1 MPRAEQRTDPVA
13 HHGEGPVWWEPWG
26 GLRFVDM
33 LAGDVLH
40 LGAEG
45 DLTRAHVGRVAA
57 ALRPRT
63 SGGAVV
69 ATERAFALASRD
81 DLSDLRVLPDV
92 WEDPGV
98 RFNDGGCD
106 PDGRF
111 WCGTMA
117 YDETPGAGSMYRL
130 TARPAGDAGEGA
142 DSDGPYA
149 VDRPWGGVTI
159 SNGLGF
165 SPDGARAYYND
176 TPTRR
181 VSVLDYEDGELRA
194 RRDFAS
200 LAGEGEEAGSPDGLC
215 VDADGGVWV
224 ALFGGSA
231 VRRYSPDGRLDEVVE
246 LPVSHVTACTFGG
259 PGLRELF
266 ITTSAEGVDPQAEP
280 LAGALF
286 SISPGVAG
294 LPALPFA
301 G

>member
-1 MPRAEQRTDPVA
+1 MARAEQRTDPVA

-40 LGAEG
+40 LGADG
-45 DLTRAHVGRVAA
+45 SVGRTHVGPVAA

-63 SGGAVV
+63 RGGAVV
-69 ATERAFALASRD
+69 ALERAFALAEKD

-92 WEDPGV
+92 WDDPGI

-117 YDETPGAGSMYRL
+117 YDETPGAGTMYRL
-130 TARPAGDAGEGA
+130 ETAE
-142 DSDGPYA
+142 PYA
-149 VDRPWGGVTI
+149 AQRVWGDVTI

-165 SPDGARAYYND
+165 SPDGTRAYYND
-176 TPTRR
+176 TPTRT
-181 VSVLDYEDGELRA
+181 VSVLDVEGGGLVG
-194 RRDFAS
+194 RRDFAT
-200 LAGEGEEAGSPDGLC
+200 LRDEDEAAGHPDGLC

-231 VRRYSPDGRLDEVVE
+231 VRRYTADGRLAEVVE
-246 LPVSHVTACTFGG
+246 LPVSQVTACTFGG
-259 PGLRELF
+259 EGLRELF
-266 ITTSAEGVDPQAEP
+266 ITTSAEGLDRGSEP

-286 SISPGVAG
+286 SFTPGVAG
-294 LPALPFA
+294 LPTLPFA

>member
-1 MPRAEQRTDPVA
+1 MPRAEQRTDAVA

-40 LGAEG
+40 LGDDG
-45 DLTRAHVGRVAA
+45 GVTRTHVGKVAA

-63 SGGAVV
+63 RGGAVV
-69 ATERAFALASRD
+69 ATERAFALAETD
-81 DLSDLRVLPDV
+81 DLSDLRLLPDV
-92 WEDPGV
+92 WDDPGI

-117 YDETPGAGSMYRL
+117 YDETPGAGTMYRL
-130 TARPAGDAGEGA
+130 DSA
-142 DSDGPYA
+142 DPYA
-149 VDRPWGGVTI
+149 VQRVWGDVTI

-165 SPDGARAYYND
+165 SPDGRLAYYND
-176 TPTRR
+176 TPTRT
-181 VSVLDYEDGELRA
+181 VSVLDYEEGELRH
-194 RRDFAS
+194 RRAFVS
-200 LAGEGEEAGSPDGLC
+200 LRDEPDSAGHPDGLC
-215 VDADGGVWV
+215 VDAAGGVWV

-231 VRRYSPDGRLDEVVE
+231 VRHYTADGRLAEVVE
-246 LPVSHVTACTFGG
+246 LPVSQVTACTFGG
-259 PGLRELF
+259 EGLRELF
-266 ITTSAEGVDPQAEP
+266 ITTSAEGIDHADEP

-286 SISPGVAG
+286 SFTPGVAG
-294 LPALPFA
+294 LPTVPFA

>member
-1 MPRAEQRTDPVA
+1 MPRAEQRTDAVA

-40 LGAEG
+40 LGDDG
-45 DLTRAHVGRVAA
+45 GVTRTHVGKVAA

-63 SGGAVV
+63 RGGAVV
-69 ATERAFALASRD
+69 ATERAFALAETD
-81 DLSDLRVLPDV
+81 DLSDLRLLPDV
-92 WEDPGV
+92 WDDPGI

-117 YDETPGAGSMYRL
+117 YDETPGAGTMYRL
-130 TARPAGDAGEGA
+130 DSA
-142 DSDGPYA
+142 DPYA
-149 VDRPWGGVTI
+149 VQRVWGDVTI

-165 SPDGARAYYND
+165 SPDGRLAYYND
-176 TPTRR
+176 TPTQT
-181 VSVLDYEDGELRA
+181 VSVLDYEEGELRH
-194 RRDFAS
+194 RRAFVS
-200 LAGEGEEAGSPDGLC
+200 LRDEPDSAGHPDGLC
-215 VDADGGVWV
+215 VDAAGGVWV

-231 VRRYSPDGRLDEVVE
+231 VRHYTADGRLAEVVE
-246 LPVSHVTACTFGG
+246 LPVSQVTACTFGG
-259 PGLRELF
+259 EGLRELF
-266 ITTSAEGVDPQAEP
+266 ITTSAEGIDHADEP

-286 SISPGVAG
+286 SFTPGVAG
-294 LPALPFA
+294 LPTVPFE

>member
-1 MPRAEQRTDPVA
+1 MTRVDQRTDPVA

-40 LGAEG
+40 LGADG
-45 DLTRAHVGRVAA
+45 RVGRTHVGTVAA
-57 ALRPRT
+57 ALRPRAG
-63 SGGAVV
+63 GGAVV
-69 ATERAFALASRD
+69 ATERAFALASSD
-81 DLSDLRVLPDV
+81 DLSDLATLPDT
-92 WEDPGV
+92 WTDPSI

-130 TARPAGDAGEGA
+130 SATGDQA
-142 DSDGPYA
+142 PYA
-149 VDRPWGGVTI
+149 VDRVWGDVTI
-159 SNGLGF
+159 SNGLAW
-165 SPDGARAYYND
+165 SPDGNRAYYND
-176 TPTRR
+176 TPHGA
-181 VSVLDYEDGELRA
+181 VSVLDYVDGDLVD
-194 RRDFAS
+194 RRDFARIDS
-200 LAGEGEEAGSPDGLC
+200 GHPDGLC

-224 ALFGGSA
+224 ALWGGSA
-231 VRRYSPDGRLDEVVE
+231 VRRYTADGRLDEVVE
-246 LPVSHVTACTFGG
+246 VPASRVTACTFGG

-266 ITTSAEGVDPQAEP
+266 ITTSAEGADRQDEP

-286 SISPGVAG
+286 SVEPGVAG
-294 LPALPFA
+294 MPALPFT

>member
-1 MPRAEQRTDPVA
+1 MARADQRTDPVA

-40 LGAEG
+40 LGADG
-45 DLTRAHVGRVAA
+45 TVGRTHVGQVAA

-63 SGGAVV
+63 RGGAVV
-69 ATERAFALASRD
+69 ALERAFALADRD

-92 WEDPGV
+92 WDDPGI

-106 PDGRF
+106 PEGRF

-117 YDETPGAGSMYRL
+117 YDETPGAGTMYRL
-130 TARPAGDAGEGA
+130 ETAE
-142 DSDGPYA
+142 PYA
-149 VDRPWGGVTI
+149 AHRVWGDVTI

-165 SPDGARAYYND
+165 SPDGTRAYYND
-176 TPTRR
+176 TPTRT
-181 VSVLDYEDGELRA
+181 VSVFDHEDGELVG
-194 RRDFAS
+194 RRDFVS
-200 LAGEGEEAGSPDGLC
+200 LRDEDEGAGHPDGLC
-215 VDADGGVWV
+215 VDAEGGVWV

-231 VRRYSPDGRLDEVVE
+231 VRHYTPDGRLAEVVE
-246 LPVSHVTACTFGG
+246 LPVSQVTACTFGG
-259 PGLRELF
+259 AGLRELF
-266 ITTSAEGVDPQAEP
+266 VTTSAEGLDRGREP

-286 SISPGVAG
+286 SFTPGVAG
-294 LPALPFA
+294 LPTLPFA

>member
-1 MPRAEQRTDPVA
+1 MPRAEQRTDAVA

-40 LGAEG
+40 LGDDG
-45 DLTRAHVGRVAA
+45 GVTRTHVGKVAA

-63 SGGAVV
+63 RGGAVV
-69 ATERAFALASRD
+69 ATERAFALAETD
-81 DLSDLRVLPDV
+81 DLSDLRLLPDV
-92 WEDPGV
+92 WDDPGI

-117 YDETPGAGSMYRL
+117 YDETPGAGTMYRL
-130 TARPAGDAGEGA
+130 DSA
-142 DSDGPYA
+142 DPYA
-149 VDRPWGGVTI
+149 VQRVWGDVTI

-165 SPDGARAYYND
+165 SPDGRLAYYND
-176 TPTRR
+176 TPTQT
-181 VSVLDYEDGELRA
+181 VSVLDYEEGELRH
-194 RRDFAS
+194 RRAFVS
-200 LAGEGEEAGSPDGLC
+200 LRDEPDSAGHPDGLC
-215 VDADGGVWV
+215 VDAAGGVWV

-231 VRRYSPDGRLDEVVE
+231 VRHYTADGRLAEVVE
-246 LPVSHVTACTFGG
+246 LPVSQVTACTFGG
-259 PGLRELF
+259 EGLRELF
-266 ITTSAEGVDPQAEP
+266 ITTSAEGIDHADEP

-286 SISPGVAG
+286 SFTPGVAG
-294 LPALPFA
+294 LPTVPFA

>member
-13 HHGEGPVWWEPWG
+13 HHGEGPVWWDAWG

-40 LGAEG
+40 LGADG
-45 DLTRAHVGRVAA
+45 RVTRTHVGGVAA
-57 ALRPRT
+57 ALRPRV

-69 ATERAFALASRD
+69 ATERAFALAAHD

-92 WEDPGV
+92 WGDSGI

-117 YDETPGAGSMYRL
+117 YDEAPGAGAMYRL
-130 TARPAGDAGEGA
+130 ATVATTDQ
-142 DSDGPYA
+142 DTSPYA
-149 VDRPWGGVTI
+149 VQRVWGDVTI

-165 SPDGARAYYND
+165 SPDGSRAYYND
-176 TPTRR
+176 TPTRAT
-181 VSVLDYEDGELRA
+181 EGA
-194 RRDFAS
+194 GRD
-200 LAGEGEEAGSPDGLC
+200 LAD
-215 VDADGGVWV
+215 
-224 ALFGGSA
+224 
-231 VRRYSPDGRLDEVVE
+231 RQR
-246 LPVSHVTACTFGG
+246 
-259 PGLRELF
+259 
-266 ITTSAEGVDPQAEP
+266 EP

-286 SISPGVAG
+286 SLTPGVAG
-294 LPALPFA
+294 QPTLPFA

>member
-33 LAGDVLH
+33 LAGDVL
-40 LGAEG
+40 LLADDGG
-45 DLTRAHVGRVAA
+45 VTRTHVGTVAA

-63 SGGAVV
+63 RGGAVV
-69 ATERAFALASRD
+69 ATERAFALAEKD

-92 WEDPGV
+92 WDDPGI
-98 RFNDGGCD
+98 RFNDGACD

-117 YDETPGAGSMYRL
+117 YDETPGAGTMYRL
-130 TARPAGDAGEGA
+130 EASE
-142 DSDGPYA
+142 PYA
-149 VDRPWGGVTI
+149 AGRVWGDVTI

-165 SPDGARAYYND
+165 SPDGTHAYYND
-176 TPTRR
+176 TPTRA
-181 VSVLDYEDGELRA
+181 VSRLDWVDGELRN
-194 RRDFAS
+194 RRDFVSLRDEPAS
-200 LAGEGEEAGSPDGLC
+200 AGSPDGLC
-215 VDADGGVWV
+215 VDAEGGVWV

-231 VRRYSPDGRLDEVVE
+231 VRHYTADGTLAEVVE
-246 LPVSHVTACTFGG
+246 LPVSQVTACTFGG
-259 PGLRELF
+259 EGLRELF
-266 ITTSAEGVDPQAEP
+266 ITTSAENLDRAQEP

-286 SISPGVAG
+286 SFTPGVSG
-294 LPALPFA
+294 LPTLPFA

>member
-1 MPRAEQRTDPVA
+1 MPRAQQCTDPVA

-40 LGAEG
+40 LDG
-45 DLTRAHVGRVAA
+45 DGGITRTHVGTVAA
-57 ALRPRT
+57 ALRPRS

-69 ATERAFALASRD
+69 ATERAFALADLD

-92 WEDPGV
+92 WSDPGI

-117 YDETPGAGSMYRL
+117 YDETPGAGTMYRL
-130 TARPAGDAGEGA
+130 DSA
-142 DSDGPYA
+142 DPYA
-149 VDRPWGGVTI
+149 VRRVWGDVTI
-159 SNGLGF
+159 SNGLGWN
-165 SPDGARAYYND
+165 PDGRLAYYND
-176 TPTRR
+176 TPTRA
-181 VSVLDYEDGELRA
+181 VSLFDYEEGELLH
-194 RRDFAS
+194 RREFVS
-200 LAGEGEEAGSPDGLC
+200 LRDESDSAGHPDGLC

-231 VRRYSPDGRLDEVVE
+231 VRHYTADGRLADVVE
-246 LPVSHVTACTFGG
+246 LPVSQVTACTFGG
-259 PGLRELF
+259 DGLRELF
-266 ITTSAEGVDPQAEP
+266 ITTSAEGLDRADEP
-280 LAGALF
+280 MAGALF
-286 SISPGVAG
+286 SFTPGVAG
-294 LPALPFA
+294 LPTLPFA

>member
-1 MPRAEQRTDPVA
+1 MPRAEQLTDPVA
-13 HHGEGPVWWEPWG
+13 HHGEGPVWWDAWG

-40 LGAEG
+40 L
-45 DLTRAHVGRVAA
+45 RADGTVERTHVGKVAA
-57 ALRPRT
+57 ALRPR
-63 SGGAVV
+63 SRGGAVV
-69 ATERAFALASRD
+69 ATERAFALAARD

-92 WEDPGV
+92 WDDPGI
-98 RFNDGGCD
+98 RFNEGGCD

-117 YDETPGAGSMYRL
+117 YDEAAGAGSMYRL
-130 TARPAGDAGEGA
+130 AAA
-142 DSDGPYA
+142 DPYA
-149 VDRPWGGVTI
+149 VERLWGDVTI

-165 SPDGARAYYND
+165 SPDGRLAYYND
-176 TPTRR
+176 TPTRT
-181 VSVLDYEDGELRA
+181 VSVLDYVEGGLRY

-200 LAGEGEEAGSPDGLC
+200 LRDEDEKAGFPDGLC
-215 VDADGGVWV
+215 VDDEGGVWV

-231 VRRYSPDGRLDEVVE
+231 VRHYTRDGRLDEVVD
-246 LPVSHVTACTFGG
+246 LPVSQVTACTFGG

-266 ITTSAEGVDPQAEP
+266 ITSSAEGLDRSAEP

-286 SISPGVAG
+286 AFTPGVSG